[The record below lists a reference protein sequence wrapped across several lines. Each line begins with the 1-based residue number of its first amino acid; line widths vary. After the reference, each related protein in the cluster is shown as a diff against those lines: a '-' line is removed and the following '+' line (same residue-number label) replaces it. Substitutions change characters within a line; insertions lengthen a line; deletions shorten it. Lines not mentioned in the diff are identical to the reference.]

1 MTDKRVKMMRTS
13 ARNDLPRLYH
23 KKTPGMIRC
32 YIIFTLLSHN
42 LSPPPYFQTGTLFY
56 NIIYYHTPYIFP
68 GATLI

>member
-23 KKTPGMIRC
+23 KKNTGYDKMLY
-32 YIIFTLLSHN
+32 YIHALVN